1 MLRERQQTR
10 QETSQW
16 LETRDSPL
24 NGRRWPTRSP
34 QRATRVS
41 AQCSHDREHFDDAV
55 AQLEKHGDAA
65 RAVHA
70 YVIRELLETSFQDGV
85 SGDDVSDVLTRTVD
99 TAAQWDVSVPPDSVV
114 AVLIGAL
121 GVSERRDDDAAA
133 AAIPLAA
140 IIGAAM
146 LVAAEM
152 ATDAA
157 VDHVPYLV
165 RAVDEIHR
173 AQTLE
178 IP

>member
-1 MLRERQQTR
+1 MARNQRFPAQWSPMA
-10 QETSQW
+10 QEI
-16 LETRDSPL
+16 
-24 NGRRWPTRSP
+24 
-34 QRATRVS
+34 ATASDQGIS
-41 AQCSHDREHFDDAV
+41 AARSHDRKHFDDAV

-70 YVIRELLETSFQDGV
+70 YAIRELLETSFQDGV

-121 GVSERRDDDAAA
+121 GVSERRGDDAAA

-157 VDHVPYLV
+157 VDHVPYVV

-173 AQTLE
+173 AQTIE